1 MTSLIKE
8 NLNTEEKTEE
18 KTESIDYQSISQV
31 RDIFI
36 KELMLLD
43 KSKGTT
49 RILEAIRDKCLV
61 KNNAIEKIFNK

>member
-1 MTSLIKE
+1 MTSLTKE

-36 KELMLLD
+36 NQMGN
-43 KSKGTT
+43 SKAN
-49 RILEAIRDKCLV
+49 RNRH
-61 KNNAIEKIFNK
+61 